1 MTPFKFLTEN
11 TKILIYSTV
20 GHKLYEGIGVVNECL
35 TNYYVHITWLSYDDF
50 PTDYDY
56 DLPTCVDDL
65 EVLKK

>member
-11 TKILIYSTV
+11 PKILNYSTV
-20 GHKLYEGIGVVNECL
+20 GHKLYGGIGIVDGILNNDL
-35 TNYYVHITWLSYDDF
+35 VHIGWLAYDDF